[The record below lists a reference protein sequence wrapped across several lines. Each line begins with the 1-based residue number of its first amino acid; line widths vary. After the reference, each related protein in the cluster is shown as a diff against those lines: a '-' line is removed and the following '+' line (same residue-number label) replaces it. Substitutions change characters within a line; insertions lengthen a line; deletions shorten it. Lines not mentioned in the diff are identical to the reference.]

1 MEHLNRPLQSPDRPR
16 RIAILGSTGSI
27 GTSALDVIERL
38 PERLDAFALTARS
51 NVVRLA
57 EQTVK
62 ARPRIVGLADPA
74 GETELRA
81 RLRGQWDG
89 EIWIG
94 PDAPERIAALSEV
107 DLVLNGLVGASGL
120 RPSWNALHEGKP
132 LALANKESLVI
143 AGACLTREAR
153 RTGAPILPVD
163 SEHNGL
169 FQLLDGSRK
178 EQIGRLILTASG
190 GPFRKRE
197 ISTFDSISPEEA
209 LAHPTWKMGP
219 RITIDSATLLN
230 KGFEVMEARWL
241 FDLDPE
247 QIAVWIHPQS
257 IIHGLVEW
265 VDGSTTAQLSVPDMR
280 IPIQNALCH
289 PERFESGLP
298 RCDLT
303 RLGTLEFEAPDP
315 RRYPCL
321 GLAHRSSVEGATAP
335 AVLNAA
341 DEVLVASFL
350 EGEIHFP
357 QIAECLERV
366 LDQRPA
372 STRDDLEAVLEADAW
387 ARQAARA
394 VLARCR

>member
-1 MEHLNRPLQSPDRPR
+1 MEHLERPPQSSGPR

-27 GTSALDVIERL
+27 GTSALDVIDRL
-38 PERLDAFALTARS
+38 PERLSVFALTAGS
-51 NVVRLA
+51 NSQRLA
-57 EQTVK
+57 EQTLA
-62 ARPRIVGLADPA
+62 ARPRIIGLADRA
-74 GETELRA
+74 GETELRS
-81 RLRGQWDG
+81 RLAGRWEG

-94 PDAPERIAALSEV
+94 ADAAERIAALAEV
-107 DLVLNGLVGASGL
+107 DLILNGLVGASGL
-120 RPSWNALHEGKP
+120 RPSWNALHAGKP

-153 RTGAPILPVD
+153 RTGAAILPVD

-169 FQLLDGSRK
+169 FQLLAGARPD
-178 EQIGRLILTASG
+178 QIGRLILTASG

-197 ISTFDSISPEEA
+197 IGTFDSISPAEA

-241 FDLDPE
+241 FDLEPDR
-247 QIAVWIHPQS
+247 ITVWIHPQS
-257 IIHGLVEW
+257 IVHGLVEW

-303 RLGTLEFEAPDP
+303 RLGALEFEPPEP

-321 GLAHRSSVEGATAP
+321 GLAQRASREGMTAP

-350 EGEIHFP
+350 SGEIHFP

-366 LDQRPA
+366 LDERPP
-372 STRDDLEAVLEADAW
+372 STRDDLETVLEADAW
-387 ARQAARA
+387 GRQAARA